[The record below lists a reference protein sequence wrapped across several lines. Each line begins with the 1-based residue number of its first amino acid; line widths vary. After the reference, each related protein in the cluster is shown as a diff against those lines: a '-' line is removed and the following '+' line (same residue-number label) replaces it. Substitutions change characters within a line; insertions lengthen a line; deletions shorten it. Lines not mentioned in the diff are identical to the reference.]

1 MEKKNNFNMGIRANL
16 GQFSLQVLQVFFV
29 GATVGLERNIVPILA
44 REEFHVGSFSVLF
57 SFIVSFG
64 LVKALLNLTSGVWSD
79 RWGRKPL
86 LVLGWVAAIPVPLMI
101 IWAESWLW
109 VTIAN
114 IFLGIN
120 QGLTWTMT
128 QTSKLDMA
136 GEREKGLAA
145 SLNEWGG
152 YLGVAVA
159 AIATG
164 YLAASFGIRP
174 VPFYFGLGVI
184 AAALLISLVFVKE
197 TLPFTRVSPAPPDMP
212 HSFADVVRRVSWQDR
227 SMFACSQ
234 AGLIEKF
241 ADVMVWVAFPLFFFG
256 SLGVDKIGLVV
267 GAYGLSWGF
276 LQLAVGPISDRI
288 GRKKLIAS
296 GMWICGLGIL
306 LTALGSGFYFWILTS
321 IITGIGMAL
330 LYPTLIAAV
339 ADQSH
344 PSWRASALGVYR
356 MWRDSGYALG
366 ALVIGISMDM
376 LGAQSS
382 FYITALLMM
391 ASGTAVAIMMT
402 ETVPSRRGNITSP
415 A

>member
-1 MEKKNNFNMGIRANL
+1 MEKQNNFNVGIRANL
-16 GQFSLQVLQVFFV
+16 VQFSLQVLQVFFV
-29 GATVGLERNIVPILA
+29 GVTVGLERNIVPILA
-44 REEFHVGSFSVLF
+44 REEFHVSSFSVLF

-101 IWAESWLW
+101 IWAQSWLW
-109 VTIAN
+109 ITIAN

-174 VPFYFGLGVI
+174 VPFYFGLGIIV
-184 AAALLISLVFVKE
+184 AALLISLVFVKE
-197 TLPFTRVSPAPPDMP
+197 TLPFMRVSQPPPDMP
-212 HSFADVVRRVSWQDR
+212 HSFADVVKRVSWQDK

-241 ADVMVWVAFPLFFFG
+241 VDVMVWVAFPLFFFG
-256 SLGVDKIGLVV
+256 SLSVDKIGLVV

-296 GMWICGLGIL
+296 GMWTCGLGIM

-321 IITGIGMAL
+321 TITGAGMAL
-330 LYPTLIAAV
+330 LYPTLIAAI

-366 ALVIGISMDM
+366 ALVIGISMDI

-382 FYITALLMM
+382 FYITALLMI
-391 ASGTAVAIMMT
+391 ASGTVVACLM
-402 ETVPSRRGNITSP
+402 R
-415 A
+415 